1 MYRPVESK
9 KFPEGNVSYSLCSEP
24 IVEVRDFLYVPHYA
38 NLEIE
43 GATDKCFMRQGVYER
58 LLLAESYLPRG
69 LKFKLYD
76 AWRPFDVQLSL
87 YNEYRNKVA
96 KENLGIS
103 DEETDSLTML
113 FVSKPLRDELL
124 GPVHATGGA
133 IDLTIV
139 DCTGKELDMGTD
151 FDFFGDM
158 ANTDYFEKNPVNI
171 VARDNRRM
179 LCHVMSEAGFT
190 NLPTEWWHYDYGN
203 RFYAYYSGKSA
214 VYGCV
219 FEK

>member
-43 GATDKCFMRQGVYER
+43 GFTDKCFMRQGVYER

-87 YNEYRNKVA
+87 YNEYRSKVA
-96 KENLGIS
+96 KENPGIS
-103 DEETDSLTML
+103 DEEADNLTML
-113 FVSKPLRDELL
+113 FVSKPLKDEFL

-133 IDLTIV
+133 IDLTIA
-139 DCTGKELDMGTD
+139 TENGLELDMGTP

-171 VARDNRRM
+171 AARDNRRM

-203 RFYAYYSGKSA
+203 RFYAYYSGENA